1 MDSTVSVCVGKY
13 FGPITQ
19 SVTTQKTMCS
29 AGSRASAYMAD
40 FSFSASQ
47 FVKLP
52 LPTACVVDSSAFSSS
67 GSSISSE
74 PSGATPPTS
83 ATIVSAAAIAAAARG
98 PSGRA
103 AACAT
108 APTPLRRSELY
119 APAPRLPAPTNQ
131 RSSARVGA
139 TAPRLPS

>member
-83 ATIVSAAAIAAAARG
+83 ATIVSAAAIAVAARG
-98 PSGRA
+98 CELPRRRLRYRA
-103 AACAT
+103 
-108 APTPLRRSELY
+108 R
-119 APAPRLPAPTNQ
+119 APAPQRALCASAPIA
-131 RSSARVGA
+131 SADEPTILCLCGRHGA
-139 TAPRLPS
+139 AAA